1 MSESD
6 PTQLQTGQLQIEL
19 SAAQLAMVDDF
30 QRQAGLPSREAAVVF
45 LLDIALEAVTSTGRR
60 FWDKPIVDLEP
71 IERARELI
79 ERLRAEGHHAAAER
93 IEHATLGQK
102 IGAELLAALGAACQF
117 ALTTIEAIDPT
128 TELMAEELRLEIDK
142 RLSR

>member
-6 PTQLQTGQLQIEL
+6 PTQLQIGL

-30 QRQAGLPSREAAVVF
+30 QRQTGLPSREAAIVF

-71 IERARELI
+71 IDRARELT
-79 ERLRAEGHHAAAER
+79 ERLRAEGHQAAAER
-93 IEHATLGQK
+93 VEHATLGQQ
-102 IGAELLAALGAACQF
+102 IGAELLDALRGACQF
-117 ALTTIEAIDPT
+117 ALTTIEALDPKT
-128 TELMAEELRLEIDK
+128 QLMAEELRLEIDK